1 MSTQTKSVDRKSSN
15 HSHVL
20 MAEIYVLVP
29 GKIMNIMKMKAVLRK
44 KTTPKPDKIGK
55 RNTMIKPKVVETE
68 KTCHRKKFYK
78 QRKRN
83 GSKIDNKCIKR
94 HREEG
99 RKMKQ
104 SKIAN
109 ENV

>member
-1 MSTQTKSVDRKSSN
+1 MV
-15 HSHVL
+15 
-20 MAEIYVLVP
+20 
-29 GKIMNIMKMKAVLRK
+29 
-44 KTTPKPDKIGK
+44 
-55 RNTMIKPKVVETE
+55 KPKVVETE

-78 QRKRN
+78 QSKRN

-94 HREEG
+94 HRDPVKQ

>member
-1 MSTQTKSVDRKSSN
+1 
-15 HSHVL
+15 

-55 RNTMIKPKVVETE
+55 RNKMIKPKVVETE
-68 KTCHRKKFYK
+68 KTCLRKKFYK

-94 HREEG
+94 HRDPVKG